1 MLEKASRKGAG
12 HGIEREEY
20 MSKRSLKTLLKSME
34 ACPEALAWVEDRTL
48 DQAWA
53 ECQRPDWMFWLCLE
67 KCGTKGWPSKGDAKT
82 FAKEAAKLL
91 QPMIDGCSRLDAVD
105 QVAVNMIREKFAP
118 NIKAASGLPQT

>member
-1 MLEKASRKGAG
+1 MTFKEELIALGAC
-12 HGIEREEY
+12 
-20 MSKRSLKTLLKSME
+20 KE
-34 ACPEALAWVEDRTL
+34 AVDWVDDRDLPT
-48 DQAWA
+48 AWA